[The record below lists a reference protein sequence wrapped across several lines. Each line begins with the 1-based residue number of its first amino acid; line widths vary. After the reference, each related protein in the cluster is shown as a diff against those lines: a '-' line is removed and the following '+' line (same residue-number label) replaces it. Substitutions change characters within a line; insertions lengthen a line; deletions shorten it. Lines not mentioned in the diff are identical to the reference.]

1 MFSILYGTYN
11 ATVDLDPVPS
21 SVVAPTTTIDLN
33 PALYTPE
40 ITTPATTPNLDLPSP
55 LSDDVTIIAG
65 ILFAVAVC
73 CLLGG
78 IGLFLVLYCRRRR
91 KTFEITE
98 VSSANTV
105 NDCDQLHHH
114 KDLPEDL
121 VIPSST
127 IRLLSS
133 IGEGNTTSICCLVY
147 RAY

>member
-1 MFSILYGTYN
+1 M
-11 ATVDLDPVPS
+11 
-21 SVVAPTTTIDLN
+21 APTATIDLN

-40 ITTPATTPNLDLPSP
+40 TATPAVTPNLDLPSP
-55 LSDDVTIIAG
+55 LPDGSTSITVIAG
-65 ILFAVAVC
+65 VLFAVAVC

-133 IGEGNTTSICCLVY
+133 IGEGNTT
-147 RAY
+147 

>member
-1 MFSILYGTYN
+1 M
-11 ATVDLDPVPS
+11 
-21 SVVAPTTTIDLN
+21 APTATIDLN
-33 PALYTPE
+33 PTLYTPE
-40 ITTPATTPNLDLPSP
+40 TATPAVTPNLDLPSP
-55 LSDDVTIIAG
+55 LPDGSTSITVIAG
-65 ILFAVAVC
+65 VLFAVAVC

-133 IGEGNTTSICCLVY
+133 IGEGNTT
-147 RAY
+147 